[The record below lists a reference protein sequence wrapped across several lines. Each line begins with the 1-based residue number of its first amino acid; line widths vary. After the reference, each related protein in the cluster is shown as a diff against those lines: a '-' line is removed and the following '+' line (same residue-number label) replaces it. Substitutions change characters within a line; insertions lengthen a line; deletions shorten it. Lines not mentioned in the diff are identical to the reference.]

1 MSERE
6 KKTGRPPPPAE
17 LAEELL
23 EHTRK
28 MSLLIQQEIQLR
40 EELVTIAFKL
50 KGSSK

>member
-6 KKTGRPPPPAE
+6 KKTGRPPPADD

-23 EHTRK
+23 AHTRK
-28 MSLLIQQEIQLR
+28 MSQFIQQQIQLR